1 MGSIMKIVKLLV
13 PFVLAAAVSSA
24 MAHVSVTAE
33 PVGAMTPVSIA
44 PVAMM
49 IIPESRNSEMGSR
62 HEQVVERAEMQREE
76 GDFTLALAGALMVCM
91 VVLKRFS
98 R

>member
-1 MGSIMKIVKLLV
+1 MKIVKLLV
-13 PFVLAAAVSSA
+13 PFVLAGVVSSA
-24 MAHVSVTAE
+24 IADVSATAAPVDAMA
-33 PVGAMTPVSIA
+33 PVSFA
-44 PVAMM
+44 PVAMVVVH
-49 IIPESRNSEMGSR
+49 ENRNSEMGSR
-62 HEQVVERAEMQREE
+62 GAQVVERAEMQREE